1 MEKCVE
7 RHKLPKSPREDNL
20 NSPKCIKEIVEFKT
34 FHCKNLQAQ
43 MPLLANL
50 TKHLDR
56 KSVV

>member
-50 TKHLDR
+50 SKHLR
-56 KSVV
+56 KK